1 MLIRFA
7 DLKDFGL
14 IAARDNWISSD
25 ILKAK
30 LSRGEVLVAFED
42 NLFAGWLRYG
52 LFWDSIPF
60 VNMLR
65 VEEDMRGRG
74 IGKALTLRFE
84 DEMRRRGYKT
94 VMTSSAQNEYAQHF
108 YLKLG
113 YKAAGGFTPE
123 NEPYELLF
131 AKKL

>member
-14 IAARDNWISSD
+14 IAARDNWISFD

-65 VEEDMRGRG
+65 VEED
-74 IGKALTLRFE
+74 
-84 DEMRRRGYKT
+84 MRRRGYKT